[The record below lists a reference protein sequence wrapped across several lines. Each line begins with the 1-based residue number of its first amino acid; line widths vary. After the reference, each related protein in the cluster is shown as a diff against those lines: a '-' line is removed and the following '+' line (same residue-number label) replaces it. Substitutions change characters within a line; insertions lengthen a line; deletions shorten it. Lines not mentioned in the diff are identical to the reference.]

1 MKRFYG
7 QVAVEAANGAGF
19 QVTLDRRP
27 VRTPAAAAVLLS
39 SRALAEALAEEWR
52 HQEQEVVPATMPL
65 MRLTGTAIDRVA
77 PHRAAAIDEVA
88 GFAATDLVCHRAE
101 APPTLV
107 ARQDRTW
114 QPLVD
119 WAAGRYQARL
129 QVATGVMPRQQPART
144 LAALRD
150 AVAVRDD
157 LALAGLWSLT
167 AACGSLVIALALA
180 ERRLDPDAA
189 VAAAQLD
196 EDFQIERWGEAPAAA
211 RHRAAIRA
219 EIEAADRFL
228 RLLETPAAGE

>member
-1 MKRFYG
+1 MRRSYG
-7 QVAVEAANGAGF
+7 QVAVEAVDGAGF
-19 QVTLDRRP
+19 RVTLDRRP
-27 VRTPAAAAVLLS
+27 VRTPAAAPVLLP
-39 SRALAEALAEEWR
+39 SRALAEALADEWR
-52 HQEQEVVPATMPL
+52 HQEEQVVPATMPM
-65 MRLTGTAIDRVA
+65 MRLAGTGIDRVA
-77 PHRAAAIDEVA
+77 PRRAAVIDEIA

-119 WAAGRYQARL
+119 WVAGRYQARL
-129 QVATGVMPRQQPART
+129 QIATGVMPRQQPPAA
-144 LAALRD
+144 LAALRA

-189 VAAAQLD
+189 FAAAQLD
-196 EDFQIERWGEAPAAA
+196 EDFQIERWGEVPAAA
-211 RHRAAIRA
+211 QHRAAIRA
-219 EIEAADRFL
+219 EIQAADRFL
-228 RLLETPAAGE
+228 RLLATPAEGD